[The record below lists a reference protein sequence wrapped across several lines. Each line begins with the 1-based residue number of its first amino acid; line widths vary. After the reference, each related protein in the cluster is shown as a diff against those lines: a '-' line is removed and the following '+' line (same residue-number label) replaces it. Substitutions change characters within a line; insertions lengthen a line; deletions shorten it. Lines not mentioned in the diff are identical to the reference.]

1 MIRRGGFTLIEM
13 LIVVA
18 MLAILAS
25 AAFPLVQLNAQRN
38 REQDLHLALRQIRS
52 ALDAYKQAYD
62 EKPSPIEQRLGATGY
77 PRKLGDLAKG
87 IEDVRTPDKKK
98 IYFLRR
104 LPRDPMFVGDADVPA
119 AETWGL
125 RSYASPPDEPQE
137 GDDVF
142 DVYSLS
148 TKTGLNGIP
157 YREW

>member
-1 MIRRGGFTLIEM
+1 MIRRGGFTLVEM

-18 MLAILAS
+18 IIAILAS

-38 REQDLHLALRQIRS
+38 REQELRLALRQIRS
-52 ALDAYKQAYD
+52 ALDTYKQAYD
-62 EKPSPIEQRLGATGY
+62 AKPSRIEQHTGATGY
-77 PRKLGDLAKG
+77 PRKLEELAKG
-87 IEDVRTPDKKK
+87 IDDISAPDKKK

-104 LPRDPMFVGDADVPA
+104 LPRDPMFVGDPDVPA
-119 AETWGL
+119 EETWGL
-125 RSYASPPDEPQE
+125 RCYASSPDEPKE

-148 TKTGLNGIP
+148 AKTGLNGIP

>member
-1 MIRRGGFTLIEM
+1 MIRHGGFTLVEM

-18 MLAILAS
+18 ILSILAS
-25 AAFPLVQLNAQRN
+25 AAFPLVQLNSQRN
-38 REQDLHLALRQIRS
+38 REQELHVALRQIR
-52 ALDAYKQAYD
+52 AAIDAYKLAYD
-62 EKPSPIEQRLGATGY
+62 QKPSPIEQRLGATGY
-77 PRKLGDLAKG
+77 PHKLEDLVKG
-87 IEDVRTPDKKK
+87 VPDVRTPDKKK

-104 LPRDPMFVGDADVPA
+104 LPRDPLFVGDPTIPA

-125 RSYASPPDEPQE
+125 RSYASSPEEPKD

-148 TKTGLNGIP
+148 SKTGLNGIP

>member
-1 MIRRGGFTLIEM
+1 MIRRGGFTLVEM

-18 MLAILAS
+18 ILAILAS
-25 AAFPLVQLNAQRN
+25 AAFPLMQLNAQRE
-38 REQDLHLALRQIRS
+38 REHELRIALRQIRG
-52 ALDAYKQAYD
+52 AIDDYKKAYD
-62 EKPSPIEQRLGATGY
+62 DGHMLKRTGASGY
-77 PRKLGDLAKG
+77 PRKLEELDKG
-87 IEDVRTPDKKK
+87 VEDVRAPEKKQLF
-98 IYFLRR
+98 FLRR
-104 LPRDPMFVGDADVPA
+104 LPRDPMFPGDPTTPA

-125 RSYASPPDEPQE
+125 RSYASAPDEPKE

>member
-1 MIRRGGFTLIEM
+1 MIRRGGFTLVEM

-18 MLAILAS
+18 MLSILAS
-25 AAFPLVQLNAQRN
+25 AAFPLVKLNAQRN
-38 REQDLHLALRQIRS
+38 REQELHVALRQIRT
-52 ALDAYKQAYD
+52 AIDAYKTAYD
-62 EKPSPIEQRLGATGY
+62 LKPSPIEQRLGATGY
-77 PRKLGDLAKG
+77 PHKLEDLVKG
-87 IEDVRTPDKKK
+87 IPDARTPDKKK

-104 LPRDPMFVGDADVPA
+104 LPRDPMFVGDPKVPA
-119 AETWGL
+119 EETWGL
-125 RSYASPPDEPQE
+125 RSYASSPDEPKE

>member
-1 MIRRGGFTLIEM
+1 MIRRGGFTLVEM

-18 MLAILAS
+18 IVSILAS
-25 AAFPLVQLNAQRN
+25 AAFPLVQLNAQRT
-38 REQDLHLALRQIRS
+38 REQDLHLALRQIRG
-52 ALDAYKQAYD
+52 AIDAYKAAYD
-62 EKPSPIEQRLGATGY
+62 LKPSPIEQRLGATGY
-77 PRKLGDLAKG
+77 PHKLEELVKG
-87 IEDVRTPDKKK
+87 IPDIRSPDKKK

-104 LPRDPMFVGDADVPA
+104 LPRDPMFVGDPAVPA

-125 RSYASPPDEPQE
+125 RSYASSPDEPKD

-148 TKTGLNGIP
+148 NKTGLNGIP